1 MKQSVILSFLLSC
14 MFFSSTGQQTAFSKS
29 DKLLNLGIGVNSYYQ
44 GGIPLGASFEVG
56 VSEDI
61 SVGVSIDYLSYRYR
75 FYGDYSYKFTALYAG
90 ARASYH
96 FNELLEIDNE
106 KIDVYGGGTLGLR
119 SFRWKDTYSDE
130 SLSGRY
136 GSGLYVGAYVGGK
149 YYFNPRIGAMLEAG
163 AIGSTNVRI
172 GVGFKF

>member
-1 MKQSVILSFLLSC
+1 MKQSIILFFLSVC
-14 MFFSSTGQQTAFSKS
+14 VFFSSTGQETAFAKS

-56 VSEDI
+56 ISEEL
-61 SVGVSIDYLSYRYR
+61 SVGASVDYLSYRYR
-75 FYGDYSYKFTALYAG
+75 YYGDYSYKFTAIYAA

-96 FNELLEIDNE
+96 FNELLEFDND
-106 KIDVYGGGTLGLR
+106 KIDVYGGGTIGLR

-136 GSGLYVGAYVGGK
+136 GSGIYVGAYAGGK
-149 YYFNPRIGAMLEAG
+149 YYFNPKIAVMVEAG
-163 AIGSTNVRI
+163 AIGSTNVRV